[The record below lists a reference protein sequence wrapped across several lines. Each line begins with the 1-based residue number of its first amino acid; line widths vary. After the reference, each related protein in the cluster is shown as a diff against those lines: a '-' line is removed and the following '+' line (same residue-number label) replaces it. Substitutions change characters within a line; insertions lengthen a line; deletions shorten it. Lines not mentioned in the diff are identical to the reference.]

1 MSGSDDGMVGHTVD
15 ALPHDKLHE
24 FLEKYNRLAEVK

>member
-1 MSGSDDGMVGHTVD
+1 MMGVDGHTVD
-15 ALPHDKLHE
+15 ALPHDKLRE